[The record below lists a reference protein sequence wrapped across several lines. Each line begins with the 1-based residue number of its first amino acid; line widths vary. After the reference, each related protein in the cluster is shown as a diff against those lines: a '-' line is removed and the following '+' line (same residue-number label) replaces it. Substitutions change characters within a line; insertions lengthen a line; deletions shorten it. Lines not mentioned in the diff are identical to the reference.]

1 MNEQDKIILETYMWG
16 FNDELDGKTKMWNPT
31 PLLLRAY
38 NLGRVDAIAGD
49 DISSVDL
56 QTNEEILKRIY
67 NSDIT

>member
-16 FNDELDGKTKMWNPT
+16 FNDELDDRTRIWNPT

-38 NLGRVDAIAGD
+38 NLGKLDAIVGD

-67 NSDIT
+67 NPDIT